1 VTYQYKGTV
10 HRIVDGDTLDVW
22 IDLGFHISV
31 HQRLRLFG
39 IDTPERG
46 EPGWKE
52 AGNYLKELLP
62 EGSSILVETEKGDK
76 YGRWIATVI
85 NAEGEDVNKS
95 MIESGLAKYY

>member
-10 HRIVDGDTLDVW
+10 HRVVDGDTLDVW
-22 IDLGFHISV
+22 IDLGFRIVV

-46 EPGWKE
+46 EPGWRE
-52 AGNYLKELLP
+52 AGDHLKQLLP

-85 NAEGEDVNKS
+85 SESGEDVNKS